1 VITAKVEHP
10 RLQKGGDGDCR
21 THEHT
26 NRTRERLDLLAS
38 RFAQLTPIAKVF
50 AIVCKQIVAALAQPR
65 ASASDDVLC
74 AEAVRGAASV
84 NGAISNKVLQGNL
97 LDTAL
102 LIANAPSVMNDAPIA

>member
-1 VITAKVEHP
+1 
-10 RLQKGGDGDCR
+10 
-21 THEHT
+21 
-26 NRTRERLDLLAS
+26 LAS

-50 AIVCKQIVAALAQPR
+50 TIVGKQIVAALAQPR

>member
-1 VITAKVEHP
+1 VEHP
-10 RLQKGGDGDCR
+10 QLQKGTDGDCR

-26 NRTRERLDLLAS
+26 NRSRERLDLLAS

-50 AIVCKQIVAALAQPR
+50 AIVGKQIVAALAQPR

-74 AEAVRGAASV
+74 AEAVRGAASA

-102 LIANAPSVMNDAPIA
+102 LIANAPGVMNDAPIA